1 MYSGIFPEGDF
12 HAHAHPDDPDDDAD
26 LEDYPDGKPPH
37 STLFGVKPE
46 TVVHPGPYPM
56 RSQHT
61 PIGVCCL
68 HCGSSRTTTSHLGR
82 RIGSAVGT
90 LAGAATATARTAGG
104 AQLGAELGAVLGTPA
119 GPAGT
124 TLGAIAGAVLGA
136 MVGAA
141 TGCAIGAALGEAI
154 DAKILHNHRC
164 LQCGRSFSVEDF

>member
-1 MYSGIFPEGDF
+1 MHSGMIRDDRPMASAFPHE
-12 HAHAHPDDPDDDAD
+12 PDDDAD

-37 STLFGVKPE
+37 STLFGVRPE
-46 TVVHPGPYPM
+46 TVVHPGPNPM

-90 LAGAATATARTAGG
+90 IAGAATATARTAGG
-104 AQLGAELGAVLGTPA
+104 AQLGAELGAVLGAPA

-124 TLGAIAGAVLGA
+124 TVGAIAGAVLGA

-141 TGCAIGAALGEAI
+141 AGCAIGASLGEAI

-164 LQCGRSFSVEDF
+164 LECGRGFSVEDF

>member
-1 MYSGIFPEGDF
+1 MQSGTFLDGDLHG
-12 HAHAHPDDPDDDAD
+12 HAYPGDPDDDAD
-26 LEDYPDGKPPH
+26 LDDYSDSEQPQ
-37 STLFGVKPE
+37 STPFGVKPSS
-46 TVVHPGPYPM
+46 VPQPGRYPM
-56 RSQHT
+56 RSHHT
-61 PIGVCCL
+61 AIGVCCL

-124 TLGAIAGAVLGA
+124 TIGAIAGAVLGA
-136 MVGAA
+136 MAGAA
-141 TGCAIGAALGEAI
+141 AGCAIGAALGEAI